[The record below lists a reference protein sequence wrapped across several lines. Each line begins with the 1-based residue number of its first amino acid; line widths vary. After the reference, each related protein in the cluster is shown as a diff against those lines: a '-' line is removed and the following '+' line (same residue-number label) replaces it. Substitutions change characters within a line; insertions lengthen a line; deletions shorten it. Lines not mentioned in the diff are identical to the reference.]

1 MLKRKKMK
9 AGEVLNILQITR
21 RTLNNYINSGKIHP
35 IRLNKTHYIYDDEEI
50 YSLLGK
56 VKNRINVTYARVS
69 LPKQKNDLKTQS
81 ERLYNF
87 AVSNGYTI
95 EKQYE
100 DIKSGMSFSERKSFM
115 KLIDDVTKYKVKNV
129 IIENKDRLVRFG
141 FELVETFFKKYGT
154 TIIVVSNSENK
165 TYEQEI
171 TDDLISIIHY
181 YSMKSYSN
189 RRKLHKAEIT
199 LKETTNEE

>member
-1 MLKRKKMK
+1 MK

-95 EKQYE
+95 EKQ
-100 DIKSGMSFSERKSFM
+100 
-115 KLIDDVTKYKVKNV
+115 
-129 IIENKDRLVRFG
+129 
-141 FELVETFFKKYGT
+141 
-154 TIIVVSNSENK
+154 
-165 TYEQEI
+165 QEI
-171 TDDLISIIHY
+171 YLTQQRYI
-181 YSMKSYSN
+181 KQK
-189 RRKLHKAEIT
+189 R
-199 LKETTNEE
+199 